1 MGFIRTII
9 LANIIGPGSVADAL
23 SMASKFPSVLRR
35 IFAEGAFNAVFVPMY
50 SKELSEHGKKAAREL
65 AQDVFNFLV
74 LILLIVVALAFYV
87 ILVIVLVFLS
97 SILSAA
103 ETAYVAASNPRLLR
117 SSRGGS
123 KAAKKVLELRKR
135 MARLLGALLIANTL
149 NNILASAVT
158 THLFTK
164 ALGESGMLVATA
176 IMTAILVVFAE
187 VMPKTIALNFPER
200 YSMFS
205 APFVNAFYVV
215 LSPLVQWIEWFVALI
230 LRLVG
235 VKVRTD
241 YESTISVEDLR
252 GFIDSHRGA
261 SAKAAHERAMLKS
274 ILDLADV
281 EIEEI
286 MTHRKNVL
294 MLDAKLDPRNFL
306 DEILKSPYSR
316 IPVMR
321 GGTDEIAGVLH
332 TKRYL
337 RALTEADNDP
347 AKIKLDEVLD
357 KPWFI
362 PETTTLLD
370 QLQAFRHRRQHFAI
384 VVDEYGSFQGIVC
397 LEDILEE
404 IVGEINDEF
413 DVENEDTVPT
423 QDGGYLVEGTTT
435 IRDLNRQFD
444 WRLDD
449 NNASTIAGLLLYESR
464 NIPTVGQAYMIQGFR
479 IRVLRRVRNQI
490 TLVKIK
496 PPIRKED

>member
-1 MGFIRTII
+1 MQ
-9 LANIIGPGSVADAL
+9 
-23 SMASKFPSVLRR
+23 PSW
-35 IFAEGAFNAVFVPMY
+35 
-50 SKELSEHGKKAAREL
+50 
-65 AQDVFNFLV
+65 NFTKQMSLT
-74 LILLIVVALAFYV
+74 FYV
-87 ILVIVLVFLS
+87 IFIIILVFLS
-97 SILSAA
+97 SVLSAA

-117 SSRGGS
+117 
-123 KAAKKVLELRKR
+123 AAKTGNKNARRVLELRKR

-149 NNILASAVT
+149 NNILASAIT

-176 IMTAILVVFAE
+176 IMTTILVIFAE

-200 YSMFS
+200 YSLFS
-205 APFVNAFYVV
+205 MPFVNAFYVV
-215 LSPLVQWIEWFVALI
+215 LSPLVQWIESLVAFI
-230 LRLVG
+230 LRVVG
-235 VKVRTD
+235 VKVRTN

-252 GFIDSHRGA
+252 GFIDSHHGA
-261 SAKAAHERAMLKS
+261 STKEAHERAMLKS

-281 EIEEI
+281 NIDEI

-294 MLDAKLDPRNFL
+294 MLDAHLPAAQFMDG
-306 DEILKSPYSR
+306 ILKSPYSR
-316 IPVMR
+316 IPVTR
-321 GGTDEIAGVLH
+321 GGADEIAGVLH
-332 TKRYL
+332 IKRYL
-337 RALTEADNDP
+337 RALAEAKNDP
-347 AKIKLDEVLD
+347 SKIHLGDILD
-357 KPWFI
+357 KSWFI

-404 IVGEINDEF
+404 IVGDINDEF
-413 DVENEDTVPT
+413 DIESADTIPT

-444 WRLDD
+444 WSLDD
-449 NNASTIAGLLLYESR
+449 THAHTIAGLLLYESR

-479 IRVLRRVRNQI
+479 MRILRRVRNQI

-496 PPIRKED
+496 APPRKDDSL